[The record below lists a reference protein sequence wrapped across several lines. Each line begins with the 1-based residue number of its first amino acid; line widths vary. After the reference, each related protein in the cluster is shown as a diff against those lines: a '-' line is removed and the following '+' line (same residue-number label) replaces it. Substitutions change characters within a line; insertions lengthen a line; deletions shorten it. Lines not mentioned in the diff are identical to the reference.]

1 MRAILFSLMLVFP
14 GASFADEYV
23 RCVQNQLTSLGYDTG
38 GASGKLTGQTK
49 AAAAGYIAKKGKVL
63 PTLTQR
69 NALTWCRGL
78 GDNHRKLRK
87 LQPSARSAK
96 VFIDKDPDGKRAE
109 LLAKALKKSRSFFVS
124 KFKIYP
130 ASQIDIVGGDSQKAI
145 IDNLIKARNG
155 RGDAVNGL
163 RNSLREHCSDK
174 EKFGGFEIR
183 NQLVMCWPDSDLKQS
198 AWVRKMNE
206 VTGEVMV
213 HEFAHH
219 VQRELSNDKNYGLTR
234 NLREHPMGPAW
245 LVEGVAVYAEYQY
258 YESRNEVRLFNASVM
273 QQKFNDPGFSLSK
286 LHTGKQIRNADGS
299 YTLSYLAAMILAE
312 RTSHKNLF
320 KFWEYSG
327 LGMSWEAAF
336 RKAYGV
342 GMREFERAFD
352 TSLRS
357 DNAALRA
364 FIRNGTLPQG

>member
-1 MRAILFSLMLVFP
+1 MRAILFSLLVLFP

-23 RCVQNQLTSLGYDTG
+23 RCVQNQLTSLGHDTG
-38 GASGKLTGQTK
+38 GASGTLTSQTK
-49 AAAAGYIAKKGKVL
+49 AAAAEYIAKKGKVL

-69 NALTWCRGL
+69 TALTWCRGL
-78 GDNHRKLRK
+78 GDKHRKLRK
-87 LQPSARSAK
+87 LQPSAQPAK
-96 VFIDKDPDGKRAE
+96 VYIDKDPDGKRAA
-109 LLAKALKKSRSFFVS
+109 LLAKALHKSRSFFVG

-155 RGDAVNGL
+155 RGDVVKGL
-163 RNSLREHCSDK
+163 HNALREHCSDK

-219 VQRELSNDKNYGLTR
+219 VQRELSNDKNARLTR
-234 NLREHPMGPAW
+234 NLREHPMGPSW
-245 LVEGVAVYAEYQY
+245 LVEGVAVFAEFQFYA
-258 YESRNEVRLFNASVM
+258 SRNEVRLFNASVM
-273 QQKFNDPGFSLSK
+273 QQKYDGPGHSLSK
-286 LHTGKQIRNADGS
+286 LHSGSQIRKAEDA
-299 YTLSYLAAMILAE
+299 YTLAYFATLILAE
-312 RTSHKNLF
+312 RTSPRDLF

-327 LGMSWEAAF
+327 MGMSWDASF
-336 RKAYGV
+336 RKAYGI
-342 GMREFERAFD
+342 GLREFERAFD
-352 TSLRS
+352 KSLRS
-357 DNAALRA
+357 DTAALRA

>member
-1 MRAILFSLMLVFP
+1 MRAILFALLVLFP
-14 GASFADEYV
+14 GASFADAYI
-23 RCVQNQLTSLGYDTG
+23 RCVQNQLTSLGYDAG

-49 AAAAGYIAKKGKVL
+49 AAAAGYIAKKGNVL

-69 NALTWCRGL
+69 TALTWCRGL
-78 GDNHRKLRK
+78 GDKHRKLRK
-87 LQPSARSAK
+87 LQPSAQPAK
-96 VFIDKDPDGKRAE
+96 VFIDKDPDGKRAA
-109 LLAKALKKSRSFFVS
+109 LLAKALHKSRSFFVG

-155 RGDAVNGL
+155 RGDEVRGL
-163 RNSLREHCSDK
+163 RNALREHCSDK

-219 VQRELSNDKNYGLTR
+219 VQRELSNDKNARLTR
-234 NLREHPMGPAW
+234 NLREHPMGPSW
-245 LVEGVAVYAEYQY
+245 LVEGVAVYAEFQFYA
-258 YESRNEVRLFNASVM
+258 SRNEVRLFNASVM
-273 QQKFNDPGFSLSK
+273 QQKYDGPGHSLSK
-286 LHTGKQIRNADGS
+286 LHSGTQIRKAEDA
-299 YTLSYLAAMILAE
+299 YTLAYFAALILAE
-312 RTSHKNLF
+312 RTSPRDLF

-327 LGMSWEAAF
+327 MGLSWDESF
-336 RKAYGV
+336 RRAYGI
-342 GMREFERAFD
+342 GLREFERAFD
-352 TSLRS
+352 KSLRS
-357 DNAALRA
+357 DTAALRA
-364 FIRNGTLPQG
+364 FIRSGTLPQG